1 MRLPPLPGD
10 QWDDRERA
18 AVAAVLPEG
27 RRDPRHA
34 GNALATLVRHPELT
48 RRFLAFNAHLLMR
61 STLPDRLRELAIL
74 RVARRRG
81 CAYEWS
87 HHVRMAAETG
97 LSRDEIEAAGR
108 GEADGALEA
117 AVLRAVDELDG
128 DDSAVSDKTWAEL
141 GEHLGE
147 RQLMDLVFTVGT
159 YCLLAMAFNT
169 FGVEPENER

>member
-10 QWDDRERA
+10 RWDEPERA
-18 AVAAVLPEG
+18 ALAAMLPEG
-27 RRDPRHA
+27 RRDPRNA

-48 RRFLAFNAHLLMR
+48 KRFLAFNAHLMTR

-81 CAYEWS
+81 CVYEWS
-87 HHVRMAAETG
+87 HHVRLAAKAG
-97 LSRDEIEAAGR
+97 LSGVEIEAAGR
-108 GEADGALEA
+108 GEAAGELEA

-128 DDSAVSDKTWAEL
+128 DSAVSDPTWAAL
-141 GEHLGE
+141 GAHLGE

>member
-10 QWDDRERA
+10 RWDEPERA
-18 AVAAVLPEG
+18 ALAAMLPEG
-27 RRDPRHA
+27 RRDPRNA

-48 RRFLAFNAHLLMR
+48 KRFLAFNAHLMAR

-81 CAYEWS
+81 CVYEWS
-87 HHVRMAAETG
+87 HHVRLAAKAG
-97 LSRDEIEAAGR
+97 LSEDEIEAAGR
-108 GEADGALEA
+108 GEAAGGLEA

-128 DDSAVSDKTWAEL
+128 DSAVSDPTWAAL
-141 GEHLGE
+141 GAHLGE